1 MSSALG
7 GWSTSLCPHPHMS
20 LVTPTLF
27 SSRGRIGPVSVL
39 VPNCF
44 PRNVVVRDLSAAPRF
59 PTPLPGT
66 PRRCRFFSPLWGS
79 PLRLSSL
86 LALPLCPP
94 PPPYPHARRPID
106 GHSSSQYLNAV
117 GRPPAPPARP
127 SGPVATSIPGPRGP
141 ARRARRGSRLKNGGV
156 EAPCAF
162 AGRGRDPPCPAGVSA
177 PHPPRPAPFF
187 FPMRQAL
194 PHRAAGVTAAAKAAP
209 AAPSPSTARCQIGS
223 RRT

>member
-1 MSSALG
+1 VLLHPPVPHQLQWVQPVRPQTVLYFGGFRGGRRGKHELRMSSALG

-27 SSRGRIGPVSVL
+27 SSLPVSVL

-117 GRPPAPPARP
+117 GRPPAPPVRLAPWRRP
-127 SGPVATSIPGPRGP
+127 FQA
-141 ARRARRGSRLKNGGV
+141 
-156 EAPCAF
+156 
-162 AGRGRDPPCPAGVSA
+162 PAG
-177 PHPPRPAPFF
+177 P
-187 FPMRQAL
+187 Q
-194 PHRAAGVTAAAKAAP
+194 GAP
-209 AAPSPSTARCQIGS
+209 AGGRV
-223 RRT
+223 